1 MRWGRGDRGQIT
13 DRRLNQ
19 RHNYYWLRYFD
30 GANFDLR
37 LKLFSRVNLQKK
49 KKKKTMARKQRNN
62 KKTWVAHLESRLAW
76 LSRCWPEAAIDLT
89 CNARFCTRSNEL
101 S

>member
-49 KKKKTMARKQRNN
+49 KKKKQ
-62 KKTWVAHLESRLAW
+62 
-76 LSRCWPEAAIDLT
+76 WPENKEIIKKPGSPISNLDLLGSAAVGP
-89 CNARFCTRSNEL
+89 RQRSI
-101 S
+101 